1 MLALKSD
8 MIVSLML
15 WSIGIFVRAQGV
27 DFSEIE
33 GNLSIFNNVF
43 PQEKVYL
50 HLDNTAYARGEIIW
64 FAAYVVRTDG
74 VREDLS
80 KTLYV
85 ELLNPVG
92 EVFETQKLRI
102 ENGHAHGQIS
112 LDGKPVPTGFYEIR
126 AYTRYMTNWP
136 SECIFSR
143 IFPVLSEIEGSISD
157 SVRHYEMK
165 NLESLNRMEWET
177 TLDAEGRSL
186 QEKLMQNLSYCDTL
200 SQPNRTPY
208 LGSTEIQDVRFYPE
222 GGRLVRGIPSRIAFE
237 VNEAATYS
245 APHYGTLCNEA
256 GEVLAE
262 VRTQHEG
269 RGSFVCTPDG
279 GQLHVRFGEKD
290 FLLLEAEEEG
300 CVMGVNALEEKTVTA
315 EISVSKGYVGDTLG
329 LSLMHNGTLKYFGVF
344 FARDE
349 PSYLRF
355 NRSELPAGV
364 NQLTLFTREG
374 FILSERLFFVQP
386 REEDVDSIN
395 VTVPDTIMPY
405 GKIRL
410 RLQGNTPKA
419 YLSLSV
425 QDHDRQLAP
434 HDGGSLATWLLL
446 ASDLKG
452 YIRNASYYLE
462 EDDIEHR
469 QAADLLM
476 MVQGWRRYNWHQMA
490 GKEPFE
496 KKQPIEDGLY
506 IDGQVCEKE
515 QPVSEAHLAIFMIR
529 PGRRP
534 VVADA
539 VTDSA
544 GYYAIRLPDNMKGE
558 WATAIQTTIKGK
570 ASKLA
575 VGIDR
580 YFSPEKK
587 CLSLLETDMNRYAHE
602 LVFTPE
608 SLPFDS
614 LRFLQEPGDRLLNEA
629 VVKRR
634 RKKKDFSLTGKD
646 LEREKELLG
655 TNYLYFDLAKEAD
668 SYADRGLH
676 VPTLEEWV
684 LQKDYVR
691 KGVENGRVLMHWN
704 MSAGLDFAPVDVDI
718 SASKYQMM
726 TGEKLPPGV
735 KATVPAGG
743 VMPQTKTMSYPMQQ
757 PITAYRSAYIRMEP
771 FDTIVT
777 KNNTGV
783 AIHMPKKQL
792 QIETERFKNSIGLMV
807 FQRHTF
813 HEQRKGIRRTYYLGY
828 NVPQTYE
835 VPDYSILP
843 LAQDYRRTLYW
854 NPDVQLDDNGEA
866 IVEFYNNS
874 TCKSISISAE
884 GITEDG
890 IPLVNN

>member
-27 DFSEIE
+27 DFSDIE

-102 ENGHAHGQIS
+102 EKGHAHGQIS

-300 CVMGVNALEEKTVTA
+300 CVMGVHC
-315 EISVSKGYVGDTLG
+315 G
-329 LSLMHNGTLKYFGVF
+329 
-344 FARDE
+344 
-349 PSYLRF
+349 
-355 NRSELPAGV
+355 
-364 NQLTLFTREG
+364 
-374 FILSERLFFVQP
+374 
-386 REEDVDSIN
+386 
-395 VTVPDTIMPY
+395 
-405 GKIRL
+405 
-410 RLQGNTPKA
+410 
-419 YLSLSV
+419 
-425 QDHDRQLAP
+425 
-434 HDGGSLATWLLL
+434 
-446 ASDLKG
+446 
-452 YIRNASYYLE
+452 
-462 EDDIEHR
+462 
-469 QAADLLM
+469 
-476 MVQGWRRYNWHQMA
+476 
-490 GKEPFE
+490 
-496 KKQPIEDGLY
+496 
-506 IDGQVCEKE
+506 
-515 QPVSEAHLAIFMIR
+515 
-529 PGRRP
+529 
-534 VVADA
+534 
-539 VTDSA
+539 
-544 GYYAIRLPDNMKGE
+544 
-558 WATAIQTTIKGK
+558 
-570 ASKLA
+570 
-575 VGIDR
+575 
-580 YFSPEKK
+580 
-587 CLSLLETDMNRYAHE
+587 
-602 LVFTPE
+602 
-608 SLPFDS
+608 
-614 LRFLQEPGDRLLNEA
+614 
-629 VVKRR
+629 
-634 RKKKDFSLTGKD
+634 
-646 LEREKELLG
+646 
-655 TNYLYFDLAKEAD
+655 
-668 SYADRGLH
+668 
-676 VPTLEEWV
+676 
-684 LQKDYVR
+684 
-691 KGVENGRVLMHWN
+691 
-704 MSAGLDFAPVDVDI
+704 
-718 SASKYQMM
+718 
-726 TGEKLPPGV
+726 
-735 KATVPAGG
+735 
-743 VMPQTKTMSYPMQQ
+743 
-757 PITAYRSAYIRMEP
+757 
-771 FDTIVT
+771 
-777 KNNTGV
+777 
-783 AIHMPKKQL
+783 
-792 QIETERFKNSIGLMV
+792 
-807 FQRHTF
+807 
-813 HEQRKGIRRTYYLGY
+813 
-828 NVPQTYE
+828 
-835 VPDYSILP
+835 
-843 LAQDYRRTLYW
+843 
-854 NPDVQLDDNGEA
+854 
-866 IVEFYNNS
+866 
-874 TCKSISISAE
+874 
-884 GITEDG
+884 
-890 IPLVNN
+890 